1 MINHRE
7 ASVQAVPPSST
18 SITRKPTSKLIRWRL
33 LTYQVNNILVGT
45 VHSQCHDHYFHHY
58 YHFYDYRH
66 RPLVETATV
75 DGAGGMEPTLAAQME
90 PQGLSSFLNEA

>member
-1 MINHRE
+1 MEIAHLISSEQYFGWNC
-7 ASVQAVPPSST
+7 SFTVPSSLF
-18 SITRKPTSKLIRWRL
+18 SSL
-33 LTYQVNNILVGT
+33 LLL
-45 VHSQCHDHYFHHY
+45 
-58 YHFYDYRH
+58 YDYRH